1 MAKLQNVRG
10 TYDLYGE
17 AKRKMK
23 KVTSVG
29 SEVVEK
35 YGFEEIE
42 TPIFEFTEVFS
53 RNLGETSDVVTKEMY
68 CFEDRGGESLTL
80 RPEGTA
86 GVVRSF
92 VSEGMQQ
99 NLPVK
104 LYYSGPMF
112 RYERPQKGRQRQ
124 FTQFGCELLGVET
137 PQADI
142 EVIAMAYEFL
152 EKLGLTGSVTVEI
165 NSLGDRESRDA
176 YREKLVAYLKSR
188 YDELSEDSKT
198 RLERNPLRV
207 LDSKEECDK
216 AVVEDAPL
224 YKDSLNE
231 ASSAFFNAV
240 LKGLD
245 NLGIKYKVNDRL
257 VRGLDYYSHTVF
269 ELVTDKLGSQG
280 TVLESYPEL
289 IARED
294 RDIAASVKET
304 LEKKGI
310 VFRMNAKVQ
319 SVNRVEDKAIVT
331 FADSQTNEVFVLEAD
346 AVLLATG
353 RRPNT
358 KDLNL
363 EVAGVEVDVCGA
375 IIVDEYLKTTNP
387 NIRAVGDVK
396 GGLQFTYIS
405 LDDYRIVREDLF
417 GDKERRTGDR
427 NPVSY
432 SVFIDPPLSRIG
444 LNEEEARRQNRDIIV
459 KKLPVMA
466 IPRAKTLGET
476 DGLLKAII
484 DKNTGKILGCVLF
497 APDSGEVINT
507 VAVAMKTGQDYTFLR
522 DFIFTHPSMS
532 EALNDL
538 FS

>member
-176 YREKLVAYLKSR
+176 YREKLVADLKSR

-280 TVLESYPEL
+280 TVLAGGRYDGLVEQMGGGKV
-289 IARED
+289 A
-294 RDIAASVKET
+294 
-304 LEKKGI
+304 GI
-310 VFRMNAKVQ
+310 GWACG
-319 SVNRVEDKAIVT
+319 VERL
-331 FADSQTNEVFVLEAD
+331 SMLLEAD
-346 AVLLATG
+346 VSLPRPIAVIPVGEDVNDKAVEIAYQLRRAGFRVEHGYSGNLKKRMMKANKVNAVKAVIIGSDELSKGEATL
-353 RRPNT
+353 
-358 KDLNL
+358 KDL
-363 EVAGVEVDVCGA
+363 
-375 IIVDEYLKTTNP
+375 
-387 NIRAVGDVK
+387 
-396 GGLQFTYIS
+396 
-405 LDDYRIVREDLF
+405 
-417 GDKERRTGDR
+417 
-427 NPVSY
+427 
-432 SVFIDPPLSRIG
+432 
-444 LNEEEARRQNRDIIV
+444 
-459 KKLPVMA
+459 
-466 IPRAKTLGET
+466 
-476 DGLLKAII
+476 
-484 DKNTGKILGCVLF
+484 
-497 APDSGEVINT
+497 DSGAQKN
-507 VAVAMKTGQDYTFLR
+507 VALDKIVEELR
-522 DFIFTHPSMS
+522 
-532 EALNDL
+532 
-538 FS
+538 